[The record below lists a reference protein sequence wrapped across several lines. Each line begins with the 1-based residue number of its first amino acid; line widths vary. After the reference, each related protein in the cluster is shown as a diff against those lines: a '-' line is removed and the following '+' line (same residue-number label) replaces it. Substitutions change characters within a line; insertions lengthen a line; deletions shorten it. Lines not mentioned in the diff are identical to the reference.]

1 MKLKH
6 FILFILT
13 IFLALSCSKPIQI
26 SDCDGKRIELDRKW
40 LVVNYWADW
49 CSSCLT
55 ELPELNKLA
64 QQNSNLVI
72 IAVNF
77 DALPND
83 KIKNFREQLNL
94 SLPLSNNFPKEKFG
108 IGDIATLPVTFLISP
123 QGTLVKRWDGPQ
135 RSETLLA
142 AIHQYSAE

>member
-1 MKLKH
+1 MKPKH
-6 FILFILT
+6 IILLILT
-13 IFLALSCSKPIQI
+13 IFLGLACSKPIQI
-26 SDCDGKRIELDRKW
+26 SDCDGNKVDLDHKW

-64 QQNSNLVI
+64 QQNFNLAI
-72 IAVNF
+72 IGVNF
-77 DALPND
+77 DALSNA
-83 KIKNFREQLNL
+83 KIKNFKEHLHL
-94 SLPLSNNFPKEKFG
+94 SIPLSNNFPKEKFG

-142 AIHQYSAE
+142 AIQQYSAQ